1 MEPLTLTPEYLG
13 VHIPSL
19 FAIGSTVHVAPD
31 TSPMVRGR
39 HSCGFVARVV
49 GHRDGGYLVRDVL
62 IGSGGR
68 AIFMLADRVSKGCIG
83 GMANVLARGKTA
95 GSSVKRALLAGQAS
109 VEASAREHTA
119 MRNEAPQAVSRL

>member
-31 TSPMVRGR
+31 TSPMVHGR

-62 IGSGGR
+62 ADRGR
-68 AIFMLADRVSKGCIG
+68 AIFLLADRVSQDCDY
-83 GMANVLARGKTA
+83 GMTNVFLRDNAAVR
-95 GSSVKRALLAGQAS
+95 SVKSALFAGQTS
-109 VEASAREHTA
+109 MEASARERAA
-119 MRNEAPQAVSRL
+119 M